1 MGVRIDATARV
12 APTAELA
19 DGVVVG
25 PYCVIGPHVRIGEGT
40 ELRSHVVID
49 GFVTIGRQNVIYPF
63 VTIGLEPQDVKY
75 GGEPTRVEIGDHNLI
90 REFVSIHR
98 GTPGGRGVTTVGNHV
113 FLMAYA
119 HVAHDCQVGDYVIM
133 TNAASL
139 AGHVV
144 VEDHAVIGAF
154 SGIHQFCRVGQYS
167 FIGAFSAVSQ
177 DVLPFAKVAGNRAR
191 VYGVNTLGLRRGG
204 FTTEVIDLIKRA
216 FILLLRSRLPIP
228 EALRRIRTE
237 LPPHPELEALC
248 RFVETSQRGIVQ

>member
-1 MGVRIDATARV
+1 MGVKIDVTARV

-25 PYCVIGPHVRIGEGT
+25 PYCIIGPHVRIGEGT

-49 GFVTIGRQNVIYPF
+49 GLVTIGRHNVIYPF

-75 GGEPTRVEIGDHNLI
+75 GGEPTRVEIGDGNLI

-98 GTPGGRGVTTVGNHV
+98 GTPGGRGVTTIGSHTL
-113 FLMAYA
+113 LMAYA
-119 HVAHDCQVGDYVIM
+119 HVAHDCQVGDSVIM
-133 TNAASL
+133 TNAAAL
-139 AGHVV
+139 AGHVT

-154 SGIHQFCRVGQYS
+154 SGVHQFCRVGRYS

-204 FTTEVIDLIKRA
+204 FTTEDIDLIKRA

-228 EALRRIRTE
+228 EALHRVRTE
-237 LPPHPELEALC
+237 LPPHPALEALC
-248 RFVETSQRGIVQ
+248 RFVETSRRGIVR

>member
-25 PYCVIGPHVRIGEGT
+25 PYCIIGPHVRIGEGT

-49 GFVTIGRQNVIYPF
+49 GFVTIGRQNIIYPF

-75 GGEPTRVEIGDHNLI
+75 GGEPTRVEIGDYNLI

-113 FLMAYA
+113 FMMAYA